1 MSCRLLRSALITLL
15 AMMPLLAAEKPNFV
29 VILADDLGY
38 ADLGCYGAKD
48 IKTPH
53 LDALAKDGTR
63 FTDFYVPAGQC
74 TPTRAAFLTGSYPQR
89 VHSHQLFNGDHLGL
103 NPDEVTIAELLRDR
117 GYRTGC
123 IGKWH
128 LGNKPPFHPNSHGFD
143 EFYGFLSPSY
153 DDKAKRLIHRNRK
166 LVTTGPESSIIT
178 DDLTE
183 EALKFIRKNKEQP
196 FFLYLAHDM
205 PHVPLELP
213 AKRRGVSKGGIY
225 GDVIEHLDASIG
237 RVIDELQRQ
246 GLEKNTVV
254 IFTSDNGPALHWSV
268 ETGSALPL
276 RGSKH
281 TTCEGGFRV
290 PGIAWGPG
298 IIPAGKECS
307 ELLTIMDLL
316 PTFVQKAG
324 GKVPNDR
331 VIDGKDVWPLLTG
344 EKGAKSP
351 HEAFFYYKRHTAGK
365 VREGRI
371 EGVRVGKWKLRVPL
385 THWHDQAKQ
394 RKGDFK
400 LAQLKMEADGE
411 LPPWSKRKKSAI
423 ANLKLIQQRAAV
435 EKIGLYDLSK
445 DIGES
450 NNLAGKHPEKVKE
463 LHALMKTFDKSL
475 RANSRPCGNINN
487 PQPKPQAK
495 TKTKTERT
503 ANFIV
508 ILTDDLGYGD
518 LGCYGAKKIKTRE
531 IDRMAAEGMKFTD
544 FYATAPIC
552 TPTRASL
559 MTGCYPSRVGP
570 GSPLHTPDKTGL
582 HADEI
587 TIAEMLKTKG
597 YATAYIG
604 KWHLGHQP
612 EFYPTRHGFDF
623 FYGTPLGHCFDTE
636 GMRKKGKHCD
646 LFLRN
651 EKPIP
656 FPPHETLTE
665 VLTEESIKWIH
676 SKKDQPFFLFLSH
689 PMPHGPVACTE
700 KFRGKSKGGPYGDAV
715 EAIDWSTGRIL
726 DTIRELKLDQ
736 DTFVVFTSDNG
747 ACTNNWG
754 VDVDWLGTNAPFR
767 GKKQQGWE
775 GGLRVPFVV
784 WGPGRIHP
792 GSSIS
797 EVASIMDLLPTF
809 AVLSYAKLPQ
819 DRIIDGKDI
828 SPLFCM
834 EPDARSPHEA
844 FIYHARGGE
853 RCGIRMGKWKL
864 LVDTDTATWKHK
876 GTALYDLSTDPGEKT
891 NLAAKHPDKVKALK
905 AKLAAFNQHLSKT
918 TRPVGLAK

>member
-1 MSCRLLRSALITLL
+1 MSSRLLRSAIITLV
-15 AMMPLLAAEKPNFV
+15 AMMPLFGAEKPNFI

-38 ADLGCYGAKD
+38 ADLSCFGATD

-53 LDALAKDGTR
+53 LDALAKEGTR

-89 VHSHQLFNGDHLGL
+89 IHSHQLFNGGHLGL
-103 NPDEVTIAELLRDR
+103 NPDEVTIAELLRDQ

-123 IGKWH
+123 VGKWH
-128 LGNKPPFHPNSHGFD
+128 LGNQPAFHPNSHGFD

-153 DDKAKRLIHRNRK
+153 DDKSKRLIHRNRE
-166 LVTTGPESSIIT
+166 LVATGPESSIIT

-183 EALKFIRKNKEQP
+183 EALKFIRSNKKQP

-213 AKRRGVSKGGIY
+213 TKRRGISKGGIY

-237 RVIDELQRQ
+237 RVIDELKTLKLDR
-246 GLEKNTVV
+246 NTVV

-281 TTCEGGFRV
+281 TTCEGGLRV

-298 IIPAGKECS
+298 IIPAGRECS
-307 ELLTIMDLL
+307 ELLSIMDLL
-316 PTFVQKAG
+316 PTFTLRAG
-324 GKVPNDR
+324 GKIPTDR

-344 EKGAKSP
+344 KKGTKSP
-351 HEAFFYYKRHTAGK
+351 HEAFFYYKRHTAGQ

-371 EGVRVGKWKLRVPL
+371 EGVRVGNWKLRIPL
-385 THWHDQAKQ
+385 THWHEQTK
-394 RKGDFK
+394 RHKGDFK
-400 LAQLKMEADGE
+400 LEQLEMEANEE
-411 LPPWSKRKKSAI
+411 LPPWEKRRKNAI
-423 ANLKLIQQRAAV
+423 ANLKLIQQQAAT

-445 DIGES
+445 DIGEKQ
-450 NNLAGKHPEKVKE
+450 NLADKHPEKVKE
-463 LHALMKTFDKSL
+463 LHALMTTFDKSL
-475 RANSRPCGNINN
+475 RANSRPCGNINKPEAKAG
-487 PQPKPQAK
+487 PQKKP
-495 TKTKTERT
+495 
-503 ANFIV
+503 NFIV

-518 LGCYGAKKIKTRE
+518 LSCYGAKKINTHE
-531 IDRMAAEGMKFTD
+531 IDRMANEGMKFTD

-559 MTGCYPSRVGP
+559 MTGCYPSRVGM

-582 HADEI
+582 HSNEI
-587 TIAEMLKTKG
+587 TIAEVLKTKG
-597 YATAYIG
+597 YATACIG

-612 EFYPTRHGFDF
+612 EFYPTRHGFDY

-636 GMRKKGKHCD
+636 GMRKKGKHSD

-656 FPPHETLTE
+656 FPAHETLTE

-676 SKKDQPFFLFLSH
+676 SKKDQAFFLFLSH
-689 PMPHGPVACTE
+689 PMPHGPIACTE
-700 KFRGKSKGGPYGDAV
+700 RFKGKSKGGLYGDAV

-726 DTIRELKLDQ
+726 ETLRELKLDQ

-775 GGLRVPFVV
+775 GGLRVPCIV
-784 WGPGRIHP
+784 WGPGRIP
-792 GSSIS
+792 SGSIS
-797 EVASIMDLLPTF
+797 SNEVFSIMDLLPTF
-809 AVLSYAKLPQ
+809 AAIAGADLPK

-828 SPLFCM
+828 SAHLWR
-834 EPDARSPHEA
+834 DADAKTPYEA
-844 FIYHARGGE
+844 FIYHAREGK

-876 GTALYDLSTDPGEKT
+876 GSALYNLTEDPSETK
-891 NLAAKHPDKVKALK
+891 NLAAKHPEKVKELK

-918 TRPVGLAK
+918 TRPAGVAK

>member
-1 MSCRLLRSALITLL
+1 MKRRPLSALLISLV
-15 AMMPLLAAEKPNFV
+15 AMMPLSAAQKPNFI

-38 ADLGCYGAKD
+38 SDLGCYDAKK

-53 LDALAKDGTR
+53 LDALAKGGTR

-74 TPTRAAFLTGSYPQR
+74 TPSRAAFLTGCYPQR
-89 VHSHQLFNGDHLGL
+89 VNSHQLFNGGHLGL
-103 NPDEVTIAELLRDR
+103 NPEEVTIAELLRDQ

-128 LGNKPPFHPNSHGFD
+128 LGNQPPFHPNSHGFD
-143 EFYGFLSPSY
+143 DFYGFLSPSY
-153 DDKAKRLIHRNRK
+153 DDKAKRLIHRNRE
-166 LVTTGPESSIIT
+166 LVATGPEPSLIT

-183 EALKFIRKNKEQP
+183 EALKFIRKHKEQP

-237 RVIDELQRQ
+237 RVMDELKTH

-254 IFTSDNGPALHWSV
+254 LFTSDNGPALHWSV

-298 IIPAGKECS
+298 IVPANRECS
-307 ELLTIMDLL
+307 ELITIMDLL
-316 PTFVQKAG
+316 PSFVQKAG
-324 GKVPNDR
+324 GKVPKDR

-344 EKGAKSP
+344 AEGAKSP
-351 HEAFFYYKRHTAGK
+351 HEAFYYYKRHTAGK
-365 VREGRI
+365 IREGRI
-371 EGVRVGKWKLRVPL
+371 EGVRVGNWKLRVPL
-385 THWHDQAKQ
+385 SHWHEQAK
-394 RKGDFK
+394 RNKGNFT
-400 LAQLKMEADGE
+400 LEQLEMEADGN
-411 LPPWSKRKKSAI
+411 LPPWDKRKKCAI
-423 ANLKLIQQRAAV
+423 ANLKILQQGAAT

-445 DIGES
+445 DIGEQH
-450 NNLAGKHPEKVKE
+450 NLADKYPDKVKE
-463 LHALMKTFDKSL
+463 LQALMKTFDQSL
-475 RANSRPCGNINN
+475 RANSRPCGDTNK
-487 PQPKPQAK
+487 PQAKPQAK
-495 TKTKTERT
+495 TKTEKP
-503 ANFIV
+503 ANFII

-518 LGCYGAKKIKTRE
+518 LGCYGSKKITTRA
-531 IDRMAAEGMKFTD
+531 IDRMAEEGMKFTD

-559 MTGCYPSRVGP
+559 MTGCYPSRVGL
-570 GSPLHTPDKTGL
+570 GAPLHTPDKKGL
-582 HADEI
+582 HSDEV
-587 TIAEMLKTKG
+587 TIAEILKTKG
-597 YATAYIG
+597 YSTACIG

-612 EFYPTRHGFDF
+612 GFYPTRHGFDF

-636 GMRKKGKHCD
+636 GMRKKGKHSD
-646 LFLRN
+646 LFLHN

-656 FPPHETLTE
+656 FPAHETLTE
-665 VLTEESIKWIH
+665 VLTEQSLKWIK
-676 SKKDQPFFLFLSH
+676 SNKDQPFFLFLSH

-700 KFRGKSKGGPYGDAV
+700 RFKGKSKGGPYGDAV

-726 DTIRELKLDQ
+726 DTICDLNLDQ
-736 DTFVVFTSDNG
+736 HTIVVFTSDNG
-747 ACTNNWG
+747 ACTNKWG

-767 GKKQQGWE
+767 GKKQEGWE
-775 GGLRVPFVV
+775 GGLRVPCII
-784 WGPGRIHP
+784 WGPGQIP
-792 GSSIS
+792 SGSSIS

-809 AVLSYAKLPQ
+809 ATIAGADLPK
-819 DRIIDGKDI
+819 DRTIDGKNI
-828 SPLFCM
+828 GGLVFR

-844 FIYHARGGE
+844 FIYHARGGH
-853 RCGIRMGKWKL
+853 RCGIRMGEWKL

-876 GTALYDLSTDPGEKT
+876 GLSLYNLAEDPGEKT
-891 NLAAKHPDKVKALK
+891 NLATKHPEKVQELK
-905 AKLAAFNQHLSKT
+905 RKLAAFDQSLRTNS
-918 TRPVGLAK
+918 RPCGNAK